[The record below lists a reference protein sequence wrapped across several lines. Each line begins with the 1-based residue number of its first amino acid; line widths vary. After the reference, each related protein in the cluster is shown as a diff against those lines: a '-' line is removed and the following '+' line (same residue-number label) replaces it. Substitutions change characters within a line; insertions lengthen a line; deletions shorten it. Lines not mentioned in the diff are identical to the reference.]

1 MNPYVIL
8 LGIIILLLVYILYSY
23 FSSTATTISTFADL
37 TKTNPE
43 ILAIANP
50 TNMVYAYSTWVYV
63 NSWSNAPHVLFSRAN
78 NFALYLDNT
87 SPILKLDIKMSPTN
101 AQTISITN
109 NFPIQ
114 RWTYVT
120 ISVDTQFV
128 DCYLD
133 GKLIVSNQLTA
144 VPSTPPD
151 ATAGNGLKLGTFDA
165 RLAKLMR
172 YTNALDPQTVWNNY
186 LQGNGQSSTNLL
198 NGYGL
203 NLTVLQNNVAQG
215 TYSLM

>member
-8 LGIIILLLVYILYSY
+8 LGIIILLLVYVLYSY

-78 NFALYLDNT
+78 NFVLYLDNA
-87 SPILKLDIKMSPTN
+87 SPILKLDIKMSPTST
-101 AQTISITN
+101 QTISITN

-120 ISVDTQFV
+120 VSVDTRFV

-144 VPSTPPD
+144 IPLSPSD
-151 ATAGNGLKLGTFDA
+151 ATAGNGIKLGTFDA
-165 RLAKLMR
+165 RIAKLMR

-186 LQGNGQSSTNLL
+186 LQGNGQTSTSVL